1 MDNEE
6 KRRLFIRTGILLI
19 LICALA
25 YTIYNAVFADKE
37 SISEGSEAPNFVLE
51 DTNGERIELSDLK
64 GKGVF
69 LNFWGTWCEPCK
81 KNFLIWRTNTNIL
94 KTKALKLSR

>member
-6 KRRLFIRTGILLI
+6 KRRLFIRTGILLV
-19 LICALA
+19 LICALG
-25 YTIYNAVFADKE
+25 YTIYNAVLRQE
-37 SISEGSEAPNFVLE
+37 SISEGSDAPNFVLE
-51 DTNGERIELSDLK
+51 DTNGKRIELSDLK

-81 KNFLIWRTNTNIL
+81 KSFLIWQTNISIL
-94 KTKALKLSR
+94 KAKVLKLSL